1 MNYRNLILRGTKI
14 LKNNSIL
21 TADIDAE
28 LLLSISLK
36 KSRSNI
42 LLNLD
47 QDLSNKQIE
56 KYIDLIHRR
65 KNKEPLSFIAGK
77 RFFWK
82 NDFKIDKYVLTPR
95 FETELLVEAV
105 LKNLKFYKRI
115 SVLDIGTGSGCIII
129 SLLKEKQ
136 NWKGTA
142 VDISKFALKNA
153 KTNAKM
159 QQVYNRIKFI
169 NSDIDKFCGR
179 KYDLIVS
186 NPPYINKIG
195 YNSLD
200 NSVKDYEPE
209 RALYGG
215 VDGYNIIEKVIKK
228 SKTILKNNGLLA
240 IEIGMGQ
247 KFKTS
252 NLLNN
257 NGFYILKIIKDYQN
271 IQRCILAKKSN

>member
-1 MNYRNLILRGTKI
+1 MNYRNLILKGTKI

-65 KNKEPLSFIAGK
+65 KNKEPISFITGK

-105 LKNLKFYKRI
+105 LKNLKFHKRI

-257 NGFYILKIIKDYQN
+257 NGFYILKIVKDYQN

>member
-65 KNKEPLSFIAGK
+65 KNKEPISFITGK

-209 RALYGG
+209 KALCGG

-228 SKTILKNNGLLA
+228 SKTILKNDGLLA

-257 NGFYILKIIKDYQN
+257 NGFYILKIVKDYQN

>member
-65 KNKEPLSFIAGK
+65 KNKEPLSFIDGK

>member
-1 MNYRNLILRGTKI
+1 MNYRNLILKGTKI

-65 KNKEPLSFIAGK
+65 KNKEPLSFIDGK

-105 LKNLKFYKRI
+105 LKNLKFHKRI

>member
-65 KNKEPLSFIAGK
+65 KNKEPLSFIDGK

-105 LKNLKFYKRI
+105 LKNLKFHKRI